1 MKLSRREFLALSAKA
16 TAGTMIFAACGLPE
30 RELIVQSPIDMPEDL
45 VRGEDAW
52 YATTWP
58 DMPGGDGLIVRVMQ
72 GRAKK
77 IAGNP
82 DHPVNLGKQSSR
94 HDAAIQLTYHPD
106 RISEPMLRQSKGGLY
121 DPIPWHRAEQLVQ
134 RAVEAGKDNMSVVTN
149 PLGGHLEWVAINF
162 AALNGGRHIKFDPT
176 EQGVM
181 QDAIKFVYEQEDPPY
196 YDIANAN
203 TILSIGADWLS
214 TWQSSVGYSV
224 RYGEFRSKHDRG
236 YLIHAEPRMS
246 MTAANADLWLP
257 VIPGYEGHLAMSIA
271 QVIVDER
278 LTGSGEIARFFNQIP
293 TPSLVGFRPEDV
305 EERVGVSA
313 YKIRKAAR
321 HFAEHRPSLAFAGG
335 SAGAH
340 TNGQFNIAATHALN
354 TLVSAVGSDG
364 GVKYNPL
371 AVLEGVT
378 GRSSGDSFSD
388 WEVELA
394 QWRGGNVQSVIIRGA
409 DIVHGM
415 PNSVGVVGAMDG
427 VPTVIGFGS
436 VMNDTLANCD
446 LILPEKTFLETWG
459 TTIPDPAPGYEVV
472 TIQQPVI
479 GQTELF
485 SGGGLIA
492 DARGFGDELLRIAG
506 GDLGADDM
514 EELVNISID
523 QLYELDRGSVSAPN
537 KRLFKQGVLQRGG
550 WWDTESAAET
560 PSDHAPPN
568 VFDLESAVLYSDT
581 SGLGEGD
588 DFHLVP
594 FLSNS
599 LYEGRLSATPFAM
612 QNPDPMSSAAWATW
626 AEMNDK
632 EAEHLGIRE
641 GDVLFIKSEYGEIE
655 ALAYPTPGGRPGVIG
670 VPIGLGHENGGRYD
684 EGLGANVLKILA
696 PHVEPAS
703 GSLAWAATRVRVA
716 RSGRKREL
724 AKFEGEVTAF
734 PIEPGVPVL
743 VVAPG
748 ESAHDAEIAN
758 HHTYQQEFLLPDND
772 EEDEEESGGD
782 H

>member
-1 MKLSRREFLALSAKA
+1 MKLSRREFLALGAKA

-82 DHPVNLGKQSSR
+82 DHPVNLGKQSAR

-121 DPIPWHRAEQLVQ
+121 DPISWQRAEQLLQ
-134 RAVEAGKDNMSVVTN
+134 SAVEAGKDNMSVVTN
-149 PLGGHLEWVAINF
+149 PLGGHLGWVATSF

-176 EQGVM
+176 EQGAM
-181 QDAIKFVYEQEDPPY
+181 HDAIKFVYGQESPPN

-257 VIPGYEGHLAMSIA
+257 VMPGYEGHLAMSIA

-278 LTGSGEIARFFNQIP
+278 LTGSGEISPFFSQIP
-293 TPSLVGFRPEDV
+293 TASMVGFRPEDI
-305 EERVGVSA
+305 EGRLGVSA
-313 YKIRKAAR
+313 DRIRRAAR
-321 HFAEHRPSLAFAGG
+321 YFAEHRPSLAFAGG
-335 SAGAH
+335 SAGGQ

-354 TLVSAVGSDG
+354 TLVGAVGSEG
-364 GVKYNPL
+364 GVKYNPVSAL
-371 AVLEGVT
+371 DGLNG
-378 GRSSGDSFSD
+378 GGSGASFAD

-394 QWRGGNVQSVIIRGA
+394 QWRGGNVQTVIIRGA

-415 PNSVGVVGAMDG
+415 PNSVDVVGALDG

-479 GQTELF
+479 GDTELF
-485 SGGGLIA
+485 SGGGLIS
-492 DARGFGDELLRIAG
+492 DARGFGDELLRLADG
-506 GDLGADDM
+506 GLGVDDM
-514 EELVNISID
+514 EEIVNISID
-523 QLYELDRGSVSAPN
+523 QLYDLNRGSVSAPN
-537 KRLFKQGVLQRGG
+537 KRLFRQGVLQRGG
-550 WWDTESAAET
+550 WWDTESTADT
-560 PSDHAPPN
+560 PSDHTPPN
-568 VFDLESAVLYSDT
+568 VFDLDSTVHYSSTD
-581 SGLGEGD
+581 GLGAGE

-599 LYEGRLSATPFAM
+599 LYEGRLSATPFAN
-612 QNPDPMSSAAWATW
+612 QNPDPMSSAAWTTW
-626 AEMNDK
+626 AEINDQ

-641 GDVLFIKSEYGEIE
+641 GDVLFVKSEYGEIE

-670 VPIGLGHENGGRYD
+670 VPIGLGHEHGGRYD
-684 EGLGANVLKILA
+684 EGLGANVFKILA
-696 PHVEPAS
+696 PHIEPAS
-703 GSLAWAATRVRVA
+703 GSLAWAATRVRVE

-734 PIEPGVPVL
+734 PVEPGVPVL

-758 HHTYQQEFLLPDND
+758 HHKYQQNFLLPDKA
-772 EEDEEESGGD
+772 EETEEGSGEG

>member
-1 MKLSRREFLALSAKA
+1 MKLSRREFLALGAKA

-30 RELIVQSPIDMPEDL
+30 RELIVQSPVDMPEDL

-82 DHPVNLGKQSSR
+82 DHPVNLGKQSAR

-121 DPIPWHRAEQLVQ
+121 DPISWQRAEQLMQ

-181 QDAIKFVYEQEDPPY
+181 QDAIRFVYEQEDPPH

-257 VIPGYEGHLAMSIA
+257 VIPGYEGHLAMSMA

-278 LTGSGEIARFFNQIP
+278 LAGLAKSLDSSTRSRHLRWLVSDPRTSRNALACPPTRFARRHGIS
-293 TPSLVGFRPEDV
+293 PSIG
-305 EERVGVSA
+305 
-313 YKIRKAAR
+313 
-321 HFAEHRPSLAFAGG
+321 PSLAFAGG

-354 TLVSAVGSDG
+354 TLVGAVGSDG

-371 AVLEGVT
+371 PVLEGVT
-378 GRSSGDSFSD
+378 GRCSGDSFSD

-394 QWRGGNVQSVIIRGA
+394 QWRSGDVQTVIIRGA

-415 PNSVGVVGAMDG
+415 PNSVDVVGAMDG

-459 TTIPDPAPGYEVV
+459 TTIPDPG
-472 TIQQPVI
+472 T
-479 GQTELF
+479 
-485 SGGGLIA
+485 
-492 DARGFGDELLRIAG
+492 RLRSRNDTATSHRTDGTVQRRWI
-506 GDLGADDM
+506 DL
-514 EELVNISID
+514 
-523 QLYELDRGSVSAPN
+523 
-537 KRLFKQGVLQRGG
+537 
-550 WWDTESAAET
+550 
-560 PSDHAPPN
+560 
-568 VFDLESAVLYSDT
+568 
-581 SGLGEGD
+581 
-588 DFHLVP
+588 
-594 FLSNS
+594 
-599 LYEGRLSATPFAM
+599 
-612 QNPDPMSSAAWATW
+612 
-626 AEMNDK
+626 
-632 EAEHLGIRE
+632 
-641 GDVLFIKSEYGEIE
+641 
-655 ALAYPTPGGRPGVIG
+655 
-670 VPIGLGHENGGRYD
+670 
-684 EGLGANVLKILA
+684 
-696 PHVEPAS
+696 
-703 GSLAWAATRVRVA
+703 
-716 RSGRKREL
+716 
-724 AKFEGEVTAF
+724 
-734 PIEPGVPVL
+734 
-743 VVAPG
+743 
-748 ESAHDAEIAN
+748 
-758 HHTYQQEFLLPDND
+758 
-772 EEDEEESGGD
+772 
-782 H
+782 

>member
-1 MKLSRREFLALSAKA
+1 MKLSRREFLALGAKA

-30 RELIVQSPIDMPEDL
+30 RELIVQSPVDMPEDL

-82 DHPVNLGKQSSR
+82 DHPVNLGKQSAR

-121 DPIPWHRAEQLVQ
+121 EPISWQRAEQLMQ

-181 QDAIKFVYEQEDPPY
+181 QDAIRFVYEQEDPPH

-257 VIPGYEGHLAMSIA
+257 VIPGYEGHLAMSMA

-278 LTGSGEIARFFNQIP
+278 LAGSGEIARFFNQIP
-293 TPSLVGFRPEDV
+293 TSSLVGFRPEDV

-354 TLVSAVGSDG
+354 TLVGAVGSDG

-371 AVLEGVT
+371 PVLEGVT
-378 GRSSGDSFSD
+378 GRCSGDSFSD

-394 QWRGGNVQSVIIRGA
+394 QWRSGDVQTVIIRGA

-415 PNSVGVVGAMDG
+415 PNSVDVIGAMDG
-427 VPTVIGFGS
+427 VPMVIGFGS

-485 SGGGLIA
+485 SGGGLIS
-492 DARGFGDELLRIAG
+492 DARGFGDELLRIAS

-514 EELVNISID
+514 EELVDISID
-523 QLYELDRGSVSAPN
+523 QLYELDRGSVSAPD

-550 WWDTESAAET
+550 WWDTESTADT

-568 VFDLESAVLYSDT
+568 VFDLESAVHYSDT
-581 SGLGEGD
+581 GGLGDGD

-612 QNPDPMSSAAWATW
+612 QNPDPMSSAAWTTW
-626 AEMNDK
+626 AEMNDQ

-655 ALAYPTPGGRPGVIG
+655 ALAYPTPGGRPGVIA

-696 PHVEPAS
+696 PQVEPAS

-734 PIEPGVPVL
+734 PVEPGVPVL

-758 HHTYQQEFLLPDND
+758 HHAYQQEFLLPDKGG
-772 EEDEEESGGD
+772 EGEEESGGG

>member
-1 MKLSRREFLALSAKA
+1 
-16 TAGTMIFAACGLPE
+16 MIFAACGLPE
-30 RELIVQSPIDMPEDL
+30 RELVIQSPVDMPEDL

-52 YATTWP
+52 YATSWP
-58 DMPGGDGLIVRVMQ
+58 DMPGGDGLIVRVME

-82 DHPVNLGKQSSR
+82 DHPVNLGKQSAR

-106 RISEPMLRQSKGGLY
+106 RISEPLYRRSKGGLY
-121 DPIPWHRAEQLVQ
+121 DPISWGRAEQLMQ
-134 RAVEAGKDNMSVVTN
+134 AAVDAGKDNLSVVTN
-149 PLGGHLEWVAINF
+149 PLGGHIEWVAINF

-181 QDAIKFVYEQEDPPY
+181 QDAIRFVYQQEDPPY

-224 RYGEFRSKHDRG
+224 RFGQFRSKDHRG

-246 MTAANADLWLP
+246 MTAANADHWLP
-257 VIPGYEGHLAMSIA
+257 VMPGYEGHLAMSIA

-278 LTGSGEIARFFNQIP
+278 LASSTEIARFFNQIP
-293 TPSLVGFRPEDV
+293 TATLVGFRPEDV

-313 YKIRKAAR
+313 ESIRKAAR
-321 HFAEHRPSLAFAGG
+321 HFATDRPSLAFAGG
-335 SAGAH
+335 SAGGH

-354 TLVSAVGSDG
+354 TLVGAVGADG

-371 AVLEGVT
+371 CPLEGLT
-378 GRSSGDSFSD
+378 GRCSGDSFTD

-394 QWRGGNVQSVIIRGA
+394 QWRGGNVQTVIIRGA

-415 PNSVGVVGAMDG
+415 PASVDVVGALDG
-427 VPTVIGFGS
+427 VPNVIGFGT

-446 LILPEKTFLETWG
+446 LILPEKSFLETWG
-459 TTIPDPAPGYEVV
+459 TTVPDPAPGYEVV

-479 GQTELF
+479 GTTSIF
-485 SGGGLIA
+485 GGGVLA
-492 DARGFGDELLRIAG
+492 DSRGFGDELLRMADG
-506 GDLGADDM
+506 GLGADDM
-514 EELVNISID
+514 EELVNNSID
-523 QLYELDRGSVSAPN
+523 QLFDLNRGSVSAPD
-537 KRLFKQGVLQRGG
+537 KRLFKQGVMQRGG
-550 WWDTESAAET
+550 WWDTNATIDT
-560 PSDHAPPN
+560 PSDHTPPN
-568 VFDLESAVLYSDT
+568 VFELESEVHYSSTDN
-581 SGLGEGD
+581 LGEGD
-588 DFHLVP
+588 DFHLIP

-599 LYEGRLSATPFAM
+599 LYEGRLSATPFAN
-612 QNPDPMSSAAWATW
+612 QSPDPMSSAAWTTW

-641 GDVLFIKSEYGEIE
+641 GDVLFIKSQYGEVE
-655 ALAYPTPGGRPGVIG
+655 ALAYPTPGGRPGVIS
-670 VPIGLGHENGGRYD
+670 VPIGLGNEHGGRYD
-684 EGLGANVLKILA
+684 QGIGSNILSILD
-696 PHVEPAS
+696 PQVEPAS

-734 PIEPGVPVL
+734 PVEPGVPVL

-748 ESAHDAEIAN
+748 ETAHDAEISN
-758 HHTYQQEFLLPDND
+758 HHEYQQNFLLPK
-772 EEDEEESGGD
+772 SGNEGD
-782 H
+782 ASSGDDGH

>member
-1 MKLSRREFLALSAKA
+1 MKLSRREFLALGAKA

-30 RELIVQSPIDMPEDL
+30 RELIVQSPVDMPEDL

-106 RISEPMLRQSKGGLY
+106 RISEPLLRQSKGGLF
-121 DPIPWHRAEQLVQ
+121 DPISWQRAEQLMQ
-134 RAVEAGKDNMSVVTN
+134 SAVEAGRDNLAVVTN
-149 PLGGHLEWVAINF
+149 PTGGHLEWVAANF
-162 AALNGGRHIKFDPT
+162 AALYGGRHIKFDPT
-176 EQGVM
+176 EQGAM
-181 QDAIKFVYEQEDPPY
+181 HSAIRFVYEQEQPPH
-196 YDIANAN
+196 YDIGNAN
-203 TILSIGADWLS
+203 TVLSVGADWLS

-224 RYGEFRSKHDRG
+224 RFGDFRSKHDRG

-257 VIPGYEGHLAMSIA
+257 VMPGYEGHLAMSIA
-271 QVIVDER
+271 HVIVEER
-278 LTGSGEIARFFNQIP
+278 LTGSGEISRFFSQIP
-293 TPSLVGFRPEDV
+293 TASLVGFRPEDV
-305 EERVGVSA
+305 EERVGISA
-313 YKIRKAAR
+313 EKIRKAAR
-321 HFAEHRPSLAFAGG
+321 RFADYRPSLAFAGG
-335 SAGAH
+335 SAGGH

-354 TLVSAVGSDG
+354 TLVGAVGADG

-371 AVLEGVT
+371 PVLEGFT
-378 GRSSGDSFSD
+378 GRSSGHSFAD

-394 QWRGGNVQSVIIRGA
+394 QWRGGNVQTVIIRGA

-415 PNSVGVVGAMDG
+415 PNSVDVVGAMDG

-459 TTIPDPAPGYEVV
+459 TTIPDPAPSYEVL

-479 GQTELF
+479 GDTELF
-485 SGGGLIA
+485 SGNGLIS
-492 DARGFGDELLRIAG
+492 DARGFGDELLRMSG

-514 EELVNISID
+514 EELVNNSIEY
-523 QLYELDRGSVSAPN
+523 LYGLERGSVSAPN
-537 KRLFKQGVLQRGG
+537 NRLFRQGVLQRGG
-550 WWDTESAAET
+550 WWDTNATVDT
-560 PSDHAPPN
+560 PSDHVPPN
-568 VFDLESAVLYSDT
+568 VFDLESAAHFSSTD
-581 SGLGEGD
+581 GLGEGS

-626 AEMNDK
+626 AEINDQ
-632 EAEHLGIRE
+632 EAEHLGIRQ

-655 ALAYPTPGGRPGVIG
+655 ALAYPTPGGRPGVIA

-684 EGLGANVLKILA
+684 EGLGANVFKILS
-696 PHVEPAS
+696 PQVESVS
-703 GSLAWAATRVRVA
+703 GSLAWAATRVRVE

-734 PIEPGVPVL
+734 PVEPGVPVL

-748 ESAHDAEIAN
+748 ESAHEAEIAN
-758 HHTYQQEFLLPDND
+758 HHKYQQNFLLPDRND
-772 EEDEEESGGD
+772 TSAEEAEGD